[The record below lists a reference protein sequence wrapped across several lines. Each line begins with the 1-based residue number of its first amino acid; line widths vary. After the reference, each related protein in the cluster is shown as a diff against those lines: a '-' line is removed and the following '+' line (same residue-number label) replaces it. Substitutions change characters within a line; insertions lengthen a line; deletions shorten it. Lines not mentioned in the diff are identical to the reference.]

1 MIEKEYK
8 YKLTGSKI
16 VERIVSDDN
25 VDINHM
31 VLQKGEE
38 LPVHYSN
45 SNVYLII
52 VRGIMSISLSEQE
65 PASYSKGSIIN
76 IPYKMK
82 MHILNEKDD
91 ALEFFVVK
99 APSPK
104 VMKH

>member
-8 YKLTGSKI
+8 YKLTDYKTI
-16 VERIVSDDN
+16 ERIISDEN

-31 VLQKGEE
+31 VLQKTEE

-52 VRGIMSISLSEQE
+52 IRGQMSISLNEQV
-65 PASYSKGSIIN
+65 PSSYLKGSIIN
-76 IPYKMK
+76 VPYKTK
-82 MHILNEKDD
+82 MHIYNENDEI
-91 ALEFFVVK
+91 LEFFVVK

-104 VMKH
+104 VMKS